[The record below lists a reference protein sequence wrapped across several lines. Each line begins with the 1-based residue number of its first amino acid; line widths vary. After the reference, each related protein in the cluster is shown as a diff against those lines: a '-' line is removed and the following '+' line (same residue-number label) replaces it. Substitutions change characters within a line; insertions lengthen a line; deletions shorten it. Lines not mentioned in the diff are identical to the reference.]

1 MSSPFHLALPPMA
14 PAVPLAR
21 VPGPKLQHFTPTGQA
36 NIEFIEERPD
46 YKVWKVSS
54 DGHGPYALKMFLFRT
69 WETLSETSGKYA
81 ASLAKPEFYVDYL
94 TPFSCECRA
103 YGRSKQEGREDL
115 AVKSHGYL
123 YRHAN
128 RKPRSRRPWEWM
140 TNSWMSLTSEQHRS
154 HPIYAIVKDFVSPG
168 VKHFTQSQVSHL
180 WSDVEALHRIGI
192 LVRDLHVRNY
202 MDGKLVDF
210 SRAWT
215 MYHTCLDRNP
225 DTFNWLRV
233 ENARELLEGI
243 SSWLENTP
251 LDLPVE
257 IPPVLKR
264 CVGWYGGDGEIGA
277 DPSKYDWQKWGDN
290 LDMAKDFFE
299 EDLYGPAS
307 EEESS

>member
-14 PAVPLAR
+14 PAVPLAG
-21 VPGPKLQHFTPTGQA
+21 VPGPKLQPFTPTGQA
-36 NIEFIEERPD
+36 NIEFIEF
-46 YKVWKVSS
+46 VSI
-54 DGHGPYALKMFLFRT
+54 DGHSPYALKMFLFRT

-94 TPFSCECRA
+94 TPFSCECQA

-115 AVKSHGYL
+115 VVKSHGYL
-123 YRHAN
+123 L
-128 RKPRSRRPWEWM
+128 
-140 TNSWMSLTSEQHRS
+140 LTREQEIEVTEAMGVDGEQLDEPDSYLERQKKFGSEQHRS
-154 HPIYAIVKDFVSPG
+154 HPIYAIVKDFVPPG

-192 LVRDLHVRNY
+192 LVRDLYVRNY

-215 MYHTCLDRNP
+215 MYHPCLDINP
-225 DTFNWLRV
+225 GTLNLED
-233 ENARELLEGI
+233 ARELLEVI

-251 LDLPVE
+251 LDSPVE

-264 CVGWYGGDGEIGA
+264 CAGWYGGDGEIVA
-277 DPSKYDWQKWGDN
+277 DPSKYD
-290 LDMAKDFFE
+290 
-299 EDLYGPAS
+299 
-307 EEESS
+307 